1 MATYEGSAGIK
12 ALRDKIN
19 LKSKMLVGESLE
31 KIATHM
37 VDESPLGAE
46 YYKTGAGALVV
57 GGLVQNDQGDFKN
70 SWMVGLGSPNLEVRS
85 ADVNG
90 TAAVAD
96 GIVKSKL
103 YNLEDTSYVTNN
115 VEHAKMV
122 EYGWDNNPMYGW
134 KAKDGYHV
142 VGNNIGAA
150 EAILEV
156 VAQKVSKL

>member
-1 MATYEGSAGIK
+1 MAVYEGSTGIK

-46 YYKTGAGALVV
+46 FYRSKQ
-57 GGLVQNDQGDFKN
+57 GLIDNDVGDFKN
-70 SWMVGLGSPNLEVRS
+70 SWAVGLGGVNPETRP

-90 TAAVAD
+90 AAAVAD
-96 GIVKSKL
+96 AIVKGKL
-103 YNLEDTSYVTNN
+103 YNLEEDNFVTNSLDY
-115 VEHAKMV
+115 AQMV
-122 EYGWDNNPMYGW
+122 EEGWNDNPEYGW
-134 KAKDGYHV
+134 KAKGGYHV

>member
-1 MATYEGSAGIK
+1 MAVYEGSTGIK

-31 KIATHM
+31 KITTHM

-46 YYKTGAGALVV
+46 FYRSKQ
-57 GGLVQNDQGDFKN
+57 GLIDNDVGDFKN
-70 SWMVGLGSPNLEVRS
+70 SWAVGLGGVNPETRA

-96 GIVKSKL
+96 AIVKGKL
-103 YNLEDTSYVTNN
+103 YNLEQDSFVTNSLDY
-115 VEHAKMV
+115 AQMV
-122 EYGWDNNPMYGW
+122 EEGWNDNPEYGW
-134 KAKDGYHV
+134 KAKGGYHV
-142 VGNNIGAA
+142 VGNNVGAA

>member
-1 MATYEGSAGIK
+1 MAVYEGSAGIK
-12 ALRDKIN
+12 ALMDKIN

-46 YYKTGAGALVV
+46 FYRSKQ
-57 GGLVQNDQGDFKN
+57 GLIDNDVGDFKN
-70 SWMVGLGSPNLEVRS
+70 SWAVGLGNVNPETRA

-90 TAAVAD
+90 TAAVAEA
-96 GIVKSKL
+96 IVKGKL
-103 YNLEDTSYVTNN
+103 YNLEEDNFVTNSLDY
-115 VEHAKMV
+115 AQMV
-122 EYGWDNNPMYGW
+122 EEGWDDNPEYGW
-134 KAKDGYHV
+134 KAKGGYHV

-150 EAILEV
+150 EAILEA

>member
-1 MATYEGSAGIK
+1 MAVYEGSAGIK

-46 YYKTGAGALVV
+46 FYRSKQ
-57 GGLVQNDQGDFKN
+57 GLIDNDVGDFKN
-70 SWMVGLGSPNLEVRS
+70 SWAVGLGSVNSETRP
-85 ADVNG
+85 ADVSG

-96 GIVKSKL
+96 AIVKGKL
-103 YNLEDTSYVTNN
+103 YNLEEDNFVTNSLDY
-115 VEHAKMV
+115 AQMV
-122 EYGWDNNPMYGW
+122 EEGWNDNPEYGW
-134 KAKDGYHV
+134 KAKGGYHV
-142 VGNNIGAA
+142 VGSNIGAA

>member
-1 MATYEGSAGIK
+1 MAVYEGSTGIK

-46 YYKTGAGALVV
+46 FYRSKQ
-57 GGLVQNDQGDFKN
+57 GLIDNDVGDFKN
-70 SWMVGLGSPNLEVRS
+70 SWVVGLGSVNPETRL

-96 GIVKSKL
+96 AIVKGKT
-103 YNLEDTSYVTNN
+103 YNLEEDNFVTNSLDY
-115 VEHAKMV
+115 AQMV
-122 EYGWDNNPMYGW
+122 EQGWDDNPEYGW
-134 KAKDGYHV
+134 KAKGGYHV
-142 VGNNIGAA
+142 VENNTGSAV
-150 EAILEV
+150 AILEA
-156 VAQKVSKL
+156 VAQKLSKL

>member
-1 MATYEGSAGIK
+1 MAVYEGSTGIK

-37 VDESPLGAE
+37 VDESPLGAKF
-46 YYKTGAGALVV
+46 YNSKQ
-57 GGLVQNDQGDFKN
+57 GLIDNDVGDFKN
-70 SWMVGLGSPNLEVRS
+70 SWVVGLGGVNPETRP

-96 GIVKSKL
+96 AIVKGKL
-103 YNLEDTSYVTNN
+103 YNLEEDNFVTNSLDY
-115 VEHAKMV
+115 AQMV
-122 EYGWDNNPMYGW
+122 EEGWNDNPEYGW
-134 KAKDGYHV
+134 KAKGGYHV

>member
-1 MATYEGSAGIK
+1 MAVYEGSAGIK

-46 YYKTGAGALVV
+46 FYRSKQ
-57 GGLVQNDQGDFKN
+57 GLIDNDVGDFKN
-70 SWMVGLGSPNLEVRS
+70 SWAVGLGSVNPETRA

-90 TAAVAD
+90 TAAVAEA
-96 GIVKSKL
+96 IVKGKL
-103 YNLEDTSYVTNN
+103 YNLEEDNFVTNSLDY
-115 VEHAKMV
+115 AQMV
-122 EYGWDNNPMYGW
+122 EEGWNDNPEYGW

>member
-1 MATYEGSAGIK
+1 MAVYEGSVGIK

-46 YYKTGAGALVV
+46 FYRSKQ
-57 GGLVQNDQGDFKN
+57 GLIDNDVGDFKN
-70 SWMVGLGSPNLEVRS
+70 SWAVGLGSVTPETRP

-90 TAAVAD
+90 TVAVAD
-96 GIVKSKL
+96 AIVKGKL
-103 YNLEDTSYVTNN
+103 YNLEEDNFVTNSLDY
-115 VEHAKMV
+115 AQMV
-122 EYGWDNNPMYGW
+122 EEGWNDNPEYGW
-134 KAKDGYHV
+134 KAKGGYHV